1 MRIISGNGSG
11 CMEETAKCFVSI
23 AVKKSRRNHTKKA
36 EYKGFVLLNAITNQ
50 QEKEKKG
57 SLNML
62 HATIVGKHSRKQE
75 TDRIC
80 FAQIF
85 AQVNGTEYKGQKTN

>member
-1 MRIISGNGSG
+1 MRIISGNGSR
-11 CMEETAKCFVSI
+11 CMEGTAKCFVNI

-36 EYKGFVLLNAITNQ
+36 ESEGFVLLNAITNQ

-57 SLNML
+57 NQNML
-62 HATIVGKHSRKQE
+62 RATIVGKHLRNQE

-80 FAQIF
+80 FAQLL
-85 AQVNGTEYKGQKTN
+85 AQVNGTEYKEQKTD